1 MHVIN
6 AETIASGHEA
16 VVRYLLLEGDE
27 LVTEDNELTW
37 ESPEPVCIHINR
49 PIDEPMMSVACNFG
63 PRQMEEYV
71 KQFMTVHPK
80 TETSATYYY
89 SNRLFDYPQVD
100 FRSEDLIGNGDGRG
114 VDQIRKSIIERLN
127 DSPNSRRAIA
137 ITWVPTLD
145 IKSAEPPCIQLIQCF
160 VRFGQL
166 NMVVYIRSNDM
177 LSAWGENAYALAHL
191 MERIITGIQMQDLR
205 IGWLETISTS
215 AHMYWKRDDAELK
228 KFRRI
233 LGV

>member
-1 MHVIN
+1 MKVIN
-6 AETIASGHEA
+6 VDTIGAGHEA
-16 VVRYLLLEGDE
+16 IVKYLLLEGDE
-27 LVTEDNELTW
+27 ILTEDNELTW

-63 PRQMEEYV
+63 PKQMGEYV
-71 KQFMTVHPK
+71 KQFMTIHPK

-89 SNRLFDYPQVD
+89 SNRLFDYPTAIPPH
-100 FRSEDLIGNGDGRG
+100 FLLGNGDGHG
-114 VDQIRKSIIERLN
+114 INQIKDSIIDRLN
-127 DSPNSRRAIA
+127 GSPNSRRAVA
-137 ITWVPTLD
+137 ITWVPSLD
-145 IKSAEPPCIQLIQCF
+145 IASNEPPCLQLIQCF
-160 VRFGQL
+160 IRFGQL

-177 LSAWGENAYALAHL
+177 LSAWGENAFALAYL
-191 MERIITGIQMQDLR
+191 MERIITGITMQDLR

-215 AHMYWKRDDAELK
+215 AHMYWKRDAEELK